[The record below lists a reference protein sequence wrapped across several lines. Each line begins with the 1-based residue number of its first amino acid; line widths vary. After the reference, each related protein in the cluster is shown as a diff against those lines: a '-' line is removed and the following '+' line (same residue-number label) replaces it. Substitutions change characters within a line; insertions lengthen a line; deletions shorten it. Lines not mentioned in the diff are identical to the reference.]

1 MKKITVQARQNIW
14 DVAVQHCG
22 SAEAAFDIAG
32 MNGELPTSPVSAG
45 STLKVPD
52 PTNKRVVK
60 YYTEN
65 NIVPVGT

>member
-1 MKKITVQARQNIW
+1 MKKITVQARQSIW

-22 SAEAAFDIAG
+22 SAEAAFDIAAL
-32 MNGELPTSPVSAG
+32 NGELPTSPVSEG